1 MHAECPADLAR
12 LIDAVRRVAH
22 TEIMPRYLQVTH
34 DHKGDG
40 SWLTAADV
48 AAQLALSREL
58 AEIAD
63 APLLGEEMSAAE
75 QQDAWDRG
83 THGVWCVD
91 PIDGTTNFVFGLPF
105 FAVSVAFMREGRSE
119 YGVVYDPVADEMFYA
134 ARDAGAWLNGK
145 RLPIRLPPPDLADA
159 TANIDLKR
167 LPRALGLALASRPPY
182 GSQRNLGA
190 SSLEWC
196 YTAAGR
202 FSVYVHGGQKLWDY
216 AAGALI
222 LQEAGGRCATLEQ
235 DDFWTCRLW
244 ERSAIAATTPELFE
258 PWASWIESVVGPVSD
273 RLA

>member
-1 MHAECPADLAR
+1 MHQGCPRDLAR
-12 LIDAVRRVAH
+12 LTEAVRAVARA
-22 TEIMPRYLQVTH
+22 EIMPRYLLVAH

-40 SWLTAADV
+40 SLLTAADV
-48 AAQLALSREL
+48 AAQLALGREL
-58 AEIAD
+58 AAIAD
-63 APLLGEEMSAAE
+63 VPLLGEEMSARE
-75 QQDAWDRG
+75 QRQQWERG
-83 THGVWCVD
+83 TQGLWCVD

-105 FAVSVAFMREGRSE
+105 FAVSVAFMRDGRSE
-119 YGVVYDPVADEMFYA
+119 YGVVYDPAADEMFYA
-134 ARDAGAWLNGK
+134 ARGHGAWLNGTP
-145 RLPIRLPPPDLADA
+145 LPIKRPPPDLHDA

-167 LPRALGLALASRPPY
+167 LPHSLVMALATRPPY

-222 LQEAGGRCATLEQ
+222 LEEAGGRCATLEQ

-244 ERSAIAATTPELFE
+244 ERSAVAATTPELFE
-258 PWASWIESVVGPVSD
+258 PWSAWIDRVVEESRAAV
-273 RLA
+273 

>member
-1 MHAECPADLAR
+1 
-12 LIDAVRRVAH
+12 
-22 TEIMPRYLQVTH
+22 
-34 DHKGDG
+34 
-40 SWLTAADV
+40 
-48 AAQLALSREL
+48 
-58 AEIAD
+58 
-63 APLLGEEMSAAE
+63 
-75 QQDAWDRG
+75 
-83 THGVWCVD
+83 
-91 PIDGTTNFVFGLPF
+91 FGLPF

-222 LQEAGGRCATLEQ
+222 LEEAGGRCATLEQ